1 MKRDPDKRISEL
13 DINEYNSLILT
24 GAYDI
29 REAIED
35 DEIINFIKKFN
46 VESYVIGA
54 VSIAPILLLKAGIL
68 KKKFIAGVN
77 KEELYEEGFLE
88 KDFKYMINW
97 NEALENSMIEG
108 YIKDK
113 NIITAVSY
121 GFINGQWLLQK
132 NLL

>member
-1 MKRDPDKRISEL
+1 MKREPDKRISEL

-54 VSIAPILLLKAGIL
+54 VSIAPILLLKAGIF

-77 KEELYEEGFLE
+77 KEELHEEGFLE
-88 KDFKYMINW
+88 KDLKYMINW
-97 NEALENSMIEG
+97 NEALENPMIEG